1 MLQTVESEREQHLI
15 FSARRAHASCR
26 FRLNLHARATSDLS
40 LIPRRRRRGIQAEGG
55 RARERERKK
64 GEDARGER
72 KKQIAQIA
80 PMLLFVP
87 PPLVQTP
94 PSTPLTPMPHETDGG
109 IQSLHSKGRRKNRNS
124 PVLGLGLESLDK
136 GAGGG
141 VRAGASVAAPGG
153 GDGRRLLQLLLGGG

>member
-1 MLQTVESEREQHLI
+1 MLGGEEKSKLRKLLRC
-15 FSARRAHASCR
+15 FC
-26 FRLNLHARATSDLS
+26 LS
-40 LIPRRRRRGIQAEGG
+40 P
-55 RARERERKK
+55 
-64 GEDARGER
+64 
-72 KKQIAQIA
+72 
-80 PMLLFVP
+80 P

-94 PSTPLTPMPHETDGG
+94 PSTPPTPMPHETDGG

>member
-26 FRLNLHARATSDLS
+26 FRLNIHARATSDLS

-72 KKQIAQIA
+72 KNCANCSDA
-80 PMLLFVP
+80 FACP

-94 PSTPLTPMPHETDGG
+94 PSTPPTPMPHETDGG

-153 GDGRRLLQLLLGGG
+153 GDGRRLLELLLGGG